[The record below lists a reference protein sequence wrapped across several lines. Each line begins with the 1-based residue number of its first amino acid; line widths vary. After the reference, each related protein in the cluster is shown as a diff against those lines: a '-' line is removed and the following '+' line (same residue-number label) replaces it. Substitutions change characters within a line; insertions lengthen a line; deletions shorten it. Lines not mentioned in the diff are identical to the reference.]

1 LALRARLG
9 THTTLMAGFGFNPP
23 QPAVARGLYV
33 ATTDVPRS
41 ALRLT
46 RAGARFVRETGAA
59 RTPQYS
65 ALETAQAAELVLTAI
80 ARSDGTRASVLEH
93 LRASRVHDGVLGS
106 FRFDRNGD
114 IDPPTVPI
122 LRVTGGG
129 APHGAVPGA
138 VVDRV
143 VTIPASLRH

>member
-1 LALRARLG
+1 
-9 THTTLMAGFGFNPP
+9 MAGFGFNPP

-41 ALRLT
+41 ALPLT
-46 RAGARFVRETGAA
+46 RAGVRFVRETGAA

-65 ALETAQAAELVLTAI
+65 TLETARIAELVLTAI

-93 LRASRVHDGVLGS
+93 LRASRVQDGILGS